1 MDKGVWQITSGVLAI
16 ALVGAGFAL
25 QANRAALAQA
35 NEDLKAAKTVE
46 TVTVHEVH
54 RAACPKDATQLP
66 ENEVVPWPR
75 TAKCIGGRLINKTA
89 SGWESITHRGRPV
102 ICTSET

>member
-16 ALVGAGFAL
+16 ALVGTGFAL
-25 QANRAALAQA
+25 QANRTALAQA

-54 RAACPKDATQLP
+54 RTACPNDATQLP
-66 ENEVVPWPR
+66 ENDVVPWPS
-75 TAKCIGGRLINKTA
+75 TAKCISGRLINKTA
-89 SGWESITHRGRPV
+89 NGWESVTHHGKPV
-102 ICTSET
+102 ICATDD